1 MFAIRCENIR
11 KCIQKVNEQLLK
23 QVVAHEL
30 AHYKRKDTIWNMVG
44 SLYFHLMIEL
54 FVCTLRLVFN
64 RKEAADKVYLE
75 TVNGMTS
82 FIWVFCKMN
91 TLRISKKGI
100 TWFYRKREEQLLNG
114 IN

>member
-1 MFAIRCENIR
+1 MMEYFRHTCVAIRCENIR

-23 QVVAHEL
+23 HVIAHEL

-54 FVCTLRLVFN
+54 
-64 RKEAADKVYLE
+64 
-75 TVNGMTS
+75 
-82 FIWVFCKMN
+82 
-91 TLRISKKGI
+91 GI
-100 TWFYRKREEQLLNG
+100 TWFYCKKKERLLNG